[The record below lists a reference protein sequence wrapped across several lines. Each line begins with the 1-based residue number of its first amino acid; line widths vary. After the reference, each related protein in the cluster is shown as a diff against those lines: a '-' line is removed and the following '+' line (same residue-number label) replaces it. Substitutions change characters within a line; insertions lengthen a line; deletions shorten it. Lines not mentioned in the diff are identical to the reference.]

1 MGVKIQM
8 GIIVECNG
16 QELWSPSL
24 RVGNLFFAQ
33 IQAVEQALDIKSGVN
48 TFIADTLEID
58 SPTFNLFVNAALHKL
73 ETTNNGPLF
82 AMTAG
87 CLEIAIAINAQITG
101 EWPEVS
107 ERLKPLI
114 LKAKTV
120 MNAIP

>member
-1 MGVKIQM
+1 MGM
-8 GIIVECNG
+8 IVECNG
-16 QELWSPSL
+16 QELWFPSL

-33 IQAVEQALDIKSGVN
+33 IQSLEQALDIKSGVD
-48 TFIADTLEID
+48 TFIDDILEID
-58 SPTFNLFVNAALHKL
+58 LQTFNLFVKAALHKL
-73 ETTNNGPLF
+73 ETNNNGPLF

-107 ERLKPLI
+107 EKLKPLV